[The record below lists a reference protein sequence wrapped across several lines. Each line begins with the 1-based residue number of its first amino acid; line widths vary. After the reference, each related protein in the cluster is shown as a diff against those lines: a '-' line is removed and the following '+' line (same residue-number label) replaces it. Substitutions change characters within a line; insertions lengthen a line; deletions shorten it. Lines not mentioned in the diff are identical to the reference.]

1 MLVLRIIG
9 SIVYIILFFIMIKRF
24 KINKKTCMV
33 DNYIFVLGVMC
44 YFYAIALFIGYS
56 DDDALYFST
65 YNLAIGTI
73 LYILCTIL
81 AYILLSLSC
90 NYKVIIES
98 DKVVYYNFFVFKKT
112 IFYDSII
119 AKESYYT
126 FKRPKIVLIT
136 NEKKYII
143 RWYCTLGMGELFYLL
158 KDLKIKIK
166 NDK

>member
-98 DKVVYYNFFVFKKT
+98 DKVVYYNFFWF
-112 IFYDSII
+112 
-119 AKESYYT
+119 
-126 FKRPKIVLIT
+126 
-136 NEKKYII
+136 
-143 RWYCTLGMGELFYLL
+143 
-158 KDLKIKIK
+158 
-166 NDK
+166 